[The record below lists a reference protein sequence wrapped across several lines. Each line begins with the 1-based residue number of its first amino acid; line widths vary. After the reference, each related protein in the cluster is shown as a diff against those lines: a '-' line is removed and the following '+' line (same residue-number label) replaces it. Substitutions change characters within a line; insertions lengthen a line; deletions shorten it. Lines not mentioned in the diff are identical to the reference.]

1 MKKFTD
7 SKLSR
12 LSKVSLTAAVLL
24 GSAATGMAL
33 INSGSDPI
41 TVDARS
47 AQFNYRHGEVI
58 VKFKRDS
65 KVRIKNNSNG
75 RFASSAVSEVDKLF
89 QSLGVESV
97 EPLMPQSGA
106 APVARKV
113 RGYNGA
119 EVQIKDLSTLYVVK
133 MNQNIDTD
141 IMETVARLKALSDVE
156 YAEPNYIVHALETD
170 FSQQP
175 NDPLYNLQYGISA
188 INLDQLWPMPVIMK
202 DGPVIAILDTGVELD
217 HPDLKQNIWTN
228 PGEEGGASYYDDD
241 YNGYKDDL
249 HGWDFVNNTG
259 EIYDYNGHGTH
270 CAGIAAASGF
280 NGTGIIGAN
289 PDARIMPLTVLQSN
303 GQGDIGT
310 LIKALDYAY
319 ANGADIIS
327 MSLGTYAS
335 SIAFEEALARAYSK
349 CVLIG
354 AAGNDGYCL
363 NHPHLEKAQTA
374 PMPMF
379 PGAYTFVLGVQA
391 SSQEGGLA
399 GFSNYDDNGPSFSA
413 YSEEQLYNY
422 ELMVPGASITS
433 TYPGGT
439 YKALNGTSMAT
450 PLVAGAVSR
459 LLQTKEYLNKEELFG
474 DLINSLTPKG
484 DLDIFA
490 AYNIKPEDRIPEL
503 QFVTFEMVDEDGDG
517 RADAGEEVA
526 FYPVIRNAWGNVSNI
541 KCSVECAELVNNT
554 FSIIDTN
561 VDFGTT
567 LSSYGKAKS
576 ANPLKIKFNDGVADG
591 RIVRLKFSALADNTA
606 TIEQEYEI
614 MVENAETLTGILKDD
629 MTLTADKHYVITG
642 TFGVPEGVTLTIEPG
657 TTLKL
662 RDESRIFIKGNMIAN
677 GDPNNMI
684 HFTKTELGS
693 GIVNTLDFGKAILS
707 YCKFDNLS
715 INEDGFLLSNSN
727 WCIFNNINVNWPVLL
742 FAGESNHSNILISN
756 CYSGLGVLGWD
767 GGKIKFSNLVNC
779 MSGYNSNTTKSGI
792 FVSNQTGLF
801 SSNVFNNT
809 LKYSYSN
816 ARENM
821 AFHVHGN
828 LEVLNSD
835 SPCYPGTSSKAI
847 ARERIVDINH
857 EYNTNLGVLTEY
869 DFSNTPTKPYAEA
882 PGIVWKV
889 VVNNYDAQDQFDEMP
904 ALGVGRH
911 KFEVYFNRPM
921 NKAKVPTIAMG
932 VRPPYTQTGV
942 GEEGTWNADGTIYTA
957 YLTLS
962 GKTNIDGLNRI
973 YVAGAEDTNYFP
985 IPVEDSRFNVMVQ
998 AAGSMS
1004 DEFYAV
1010 AGLGKVELNWES
1022 SELEIDDVLGY
1033 NIYRYNVDEEGN
1045 EINTTQINQRLIDDT
1060 DYVDYDVKPGVT
1072 YLYYYKTLR
1081 TDLTENSASK
1091 VVAATPLTA
1100 ARGDANGSMK
1110 VEVGDVV
1117 AEISYILGGNPQ
1129 PFIFDAADV
1138 NEDKNINVL
1147 DIVGTVN
1154 IINTPAGAMSSQ
1166 AKTELSTAYF
1176 SVEDGILYVECDMPI
1191 AGLQVRL
1198 NGDRSKDVISKAGSF
1213 NGFEETANWLSDNEY
1228 LYMVFSM
1235 TGQTLTPGKYAL
1247 LNISDAR
1254 IFELI
1259 VSATD
1264 GANMPVEMKEGTN
1277 GIGDISA
1284 AGDLR
1289 VYPNPFG
1296 DEVNIDYEVA
1306 APVKVF
1312 FTVNNLQGAL
1322 VTKVSRIASEGKNTL
1337 TLNTSGLPSGV
1348 YFIRMIIDGKTVET
1362 FKAIKK

>member
-1 MKKFTD
+1 M
-7 SKLSR
+7 
-12 LSKVSLTAAVLL
+12 

-58 VKFKRDS
+58 VKFKSDS

-119 EVQIKDLSTLYVVK
+119 EVQIKDLSSLYVVK
-133 MNQNIDTD
+133 MNQNIDSD

-270 CAGIAAASGF
+270 CAGIAAACGF

-310 LIKALDYAY
+310 IIKALDYAY

-335 SIAFEEALARAYSK
+335 SMAFEDALARAYSK

-363 NHPHLEKAQTA
+363 NHPHLEKGQTA

-391 SSQEGGLA
+391 SSQDGGLA

-490 AYNIKPEDRIPEL
+490 AYNIRPEDRIPEL
-503 QFVTFEMVDEDGDG
+503 QFVTFDMVDEDGDG

-576 ANPLKIKFNDGVADG
+576 ANPLKVKFNDGVADG
-591 RIVRLKFSALADNTA
+591 RIVRLKFTALADNAA

-614 MVENAETLTGILKDD
+614 MVENAETLTGLLKDD
-629 MTLTADKHYVITG
+629 LTLTSDKHYVVTG
-642 TFGVPEGVTLTIEPG
+642 MFGVPEGKTLTILPG
-657 TTLKL
+657 TVLKF
-662 RDESRIFIKGNMIAN
+662 RDGAQFVIKGKLIADGTPGNMIKLTKADLALGNVKPFDFGWGNGISYVEISDLNFDGSPAISYDGEFNHCLFRNCQAN
-677 GDPNNMI
+677 YVINSWNKWNYSTFENVGATTGFMAYNVSDKLYRSN
-684 HFTKTELGS
+684 
-693 GIVNTLDFGKAILS
+693 IVNCFEAIS
-707 YCKFDNLS
+707 YHPANKQYGLYMVHYNAN
-715 INEDGFLLSNSN
+715 NE
-727 WCIFNNINVNWPVLL
+727 
-742 FAGESNHSNILISN
+742 AGVV
-756 CYSGLGVLGWD
+756 G
-767 GGKIKFSNLVNC
+767 
-779 MSGYNSNTTKSGI
+779 
-792 FVSNQTGLF
+792 
-801 SSNVFNNT
+801 SNVFNNWAC
-809 LKYSYSN
+809 SYYQFSFSLN
-816 ARENM
+816 GGM
-821 AFHVHGN
+821 
-828 LEVLNSD
+828 EVIT
-835 SPCYPGTSSKAI
+835 PIYPNYIGTASLDIMKSRVI
-847 ARERIVDINH
+847 DINNPLN
-857 EYNTNLGVLTEY
+857 EQYLRGVITEY
-869 DFSNTPTKPYAEA
+869 DFSNTPTKPYSEA

-921 NKAKVPTIAMG
+921 NKSKAPTIAMG
-932 VRPPYTQTGV
+932 VRPPYTQTGI
-942 GEEGTWNADGTIYTA
+942 GEEGTWNADGTVYTA

-973 YVAGAEDTNYFP
+973 YVAGAEDDNYFP

-998 AAGSMS
+998 GAGSMS

-1022 SELEIDDVLGY
+1022 SESEIDDVLGY

-1129 PFIFDAADV
+1129 PFIFEAADV
-1138 NEDKNINVL
+1138 NEDNDINVL

-1154 IINTPAGAMSSQ
+1154 IINTPAGAMGSQ
-1166 AKTELSTAYF
+1166 AKAELSTAYF

-1213 NGFEETANWLSDNEY
+1213 NGFEETANWLNDNEY

-1235 TGQTLTPGKYAL
+1235 TGQTLTPGKHAL

-1264 GANMPVEMKEGTN
+1264 GANMPVELKEGTN
-1277 GIGDISA
+1277 GIGDLSA

-1289 VYPNPFG
+1289 IYPNPFG

-1312 FTVNNLQGAL
+1312 FTFNNLQGAL
-1322 VTKVSRIASEGKNTL
+1322 VTKVSRMAGEGKNTL

-1348 YFIRMIIDGKTVET
+1348 YLIRMIIDGKTVET